1 MASNN
6 QSSKG
11 NGAAKRMSNPKL
23 KEKRQ
28 RAWQRAQK
36 RNERNRVAN
45 LARQKANDEMLKA
58 HGLTR
63 TFTTI
68 QVMRDGKLV
77 TLKRPDSPQ
86 RTMRLAGVTA

>member
-36 RNERNRVAN
+36 RNDKNRAEN
-45 LARQKANDEMLKA
+45 LARQKANDAMLKA

-63 TFTTI
+63 TLTTV

-77 TLKRPDSPQ
+77 TVQRPDSPQ